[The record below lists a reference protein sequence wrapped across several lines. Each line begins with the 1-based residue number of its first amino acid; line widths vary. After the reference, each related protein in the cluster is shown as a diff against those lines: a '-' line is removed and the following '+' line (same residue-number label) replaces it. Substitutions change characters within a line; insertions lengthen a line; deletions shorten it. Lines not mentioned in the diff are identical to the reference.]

1 MWPRGTWAAPEQVAA
16 GRNSPAGPGNRGLPL
31 ARPEAGPEEGVSAA
45 EWDRRLNVLF
55 GELQQYV
62 GWQPS
67 DQAALQRVYPLLRG
81 DFHEIVEDFY
91 REISRHEATRKL
103 LGESPQRPEIL
114 RRALGTWLDELF
126 LGQHDEAFVRARWRV
141 GRRHVEIG
149 LPQVYTS
156 AALSRLRQRLIEAI
170 DRRCEP
176 TEATDLRRTLNR
188 VMDLDHL
195 IIQEA
200 YRHEWDRR
208 QSAFEREQ
216 RQIEQQKTRQAL
228 DAVLKAAPCLIVIV
242 DSAGIIRDF
251 SPFAETLTG
260 YSSAEVVGRDWFE
273 VFIPEPE
280 VASLV
285 RQELARALSTP
296 FSTGYTNYIR
306 LRDGS
311 ERLLVWNTCPLMQ
324 DTGQT
329 MLLAVGQDITPLRE
343 AQKRALQTER
353 LAAIGEMITG
363 LAHESRNALQRSQ
376 ACLEMLAMELQDRP
390 VALDLV
396 ARIQN
401 AQDALHALYEEVRD
415 YAAPI
420 RLKTDQVNLRRVV
433 EDTWENLAVERQR
446 HPATLTIGACE
457 GIPRCRVD
465 ALALERVFR
474 NVLENAL
481 TCGSVPV
488 KIEVELSCTVLQNR
502 PAYRVTFRDNGPGIS
517 AEIRPRV
524 FEPFFTT
531 KTKGT
536 GLGMAI
542 SRRLVEAHG
551 GRIEVG
557 EVSGS
562 GAEIVVTLP
571 VEGPSGEIS
580 CSQV

>member
-1 MWPRGTWAAPEQVAA
+1 MWPRGTWAAPEQVAP
-16 GRNSPAGPGNRGLPL
+16 GRNSPVGPGNRGLPL
-31 ARPEAGPEEGVSAA
+31 AIPEAGPEEGASAA

-67 DQAALQRVYPLLRG
+67 DQAALQRAYPLLRG

-91 REISRHEATRKL
+91 REISRHQATRRL

-176 TEATDLRRTLNR
+176 TEAMELRQTLNR

-242 DSAGIIRDF
+242 DSAGIISDF

-306 LRDGS
+306 
-311 ERLLVWNTCPLMQ
+311 
-324 DTGQT
+324 
-329 MLLAVGQDITPLRE
+329 
-343 AQKRALQTER
+343 
-353 LAAIGEMITG
+353 
-363 LAHESRNALQRSQ
+363 
-376 ACLEMLAMELQDRP
+376 LQDRP

-517 AEIRPRV
+517 AEARARV

-557 EVSGS
+557 EPSGS
-562 GAEIVVTLP
+562 GAEIVITLP
-571 VEGPSGEIS
+571 VEGPSGEFS